1 MNYQTFTDTIRAN
14 FDNFNSKLSIPINIK
29 NYDDIN
35 ISKVENYYCNGNSLT
50 FQPHIYNYKIAYWRV
65 VKSIE
70 IEISGQSDDY
80 AQVIVN
86 NSITVHPNLQDTLG
100 IKDGIYIWGKT
111 QSSDYVKEKHP
122 FTMTNEILN
131 IQFGAVNTLPTVC
144 YLKASLKIRLFFQFT
159 DTITSKA
166 TQLLS
171 NSISTNLAI
180 QNQETFTFKA
190 LDPGSNQVVG
200 YSKSY
205 IFTKKLRASFKYAK
219 HIIVKFSGTANDYAT
234 INLNLGGNNYN
245 YQSNASYYFAGCYSS
260 VKPDGSF
267 VDFVNYNL
275 DQNINFNNNQVN
287 VKITQHGTC
296 FLWTD
301 ISVQGSILVQYK
313 QFTDTLNPISIEIS
327 TLNKQL
333 SNTVTYIFFNGEVK
347 AQINYSSVIGCMRGV
362 CLSEMNSSLSMWT
375 TLSEFSVR
383 VLSAG
388 GNHSENIIVSSH
400 TASYYG
406 DYAVVYTKTGK
417 IVKKGSYSVSCIV
430 PAGNM
435 GTPAYGQSGVFTIP

>member
-1 MNYQTFTDTIRAN
+1 MSLPSNAGSCMTCSACGNYTNFYKNSTKTFDVTQ
-14 FDNFNSKLSIPINIK
+14 
-29 NYDDIN
+29 Y
-35 ISKVENYYCNGNSLT
+35 
-50 FQPHIYNYKIAYWRV
+50 
-65 VKSIE
+65 
-70 IEISGQSDDY
+70 
-80 AQVIVN
+80 
-86 NSITVHPNLQDTLG
+86 LQDTNSIYVYFHNFTGGYSYKISNLEFT
-100 IKDGIYIWGKT
+100 IKTYSK
-111 QSSDYVKEKHP
+111 
-122 FTMTNEILN
+122 L
-131 IQFGAVNTLPTVC
+131 
-144 YLKASLKIRLFFQFT
+144 QFT

-296 FLWTD
+296 SLWTD

-313 QFTDTLNPISIEIS
+313 QFTSTVKLSSNSSYATINKDIPVGYFFTNLGDDNSDALRGTWNADRTVKTVTSSTADWSDYLISGADIVFLNSDIHDGLTCLKFSDGRNVNIPQNFEVTIDKMIPFYEYHQGNDDPSFPTHRKDGYYFYLTISPIWFTSFSNANI
-327 TLNKQL
+327 LL
-333 SNTVTYIFFNGEVK
+333 SNRN
-347 AQINYSSVIGCMRGV
+347 N
-362 CLSEMNSSLSMWT
+362 MN
-375 TLSEFSVR
+375 
-383 VLSAG
+383 
-388 GNHSENIIVSSH
+388 
-400 TASYYG
+400 
-406 DYAVVYTKTGK
+406 
-417 IVKKGSYSVSCIV
+417 GSY
-430 PAGNM
+430 N
-435 GTPAYGQSGVFTIP
+435 FTFKFNYNNKDYSFKKTLVISF

>member
-1 MNYQTFTDTIRAN
+1 MDLRNQLLEYA
-14 FDNFNSKLSIPINIK
+14 LSI
-29 NYDDIN
+29 
-35 ISKVENYYCNGNSLT
+35 
-50 FQPHIYNYKIAYWRV
+50 R
-65 VKSIE
+65 
-70 IEISGQSDDY
+70 
-80 AQVIVN
+80 
-86 NSITVHPNLQDTLG
+86 
-100 IKDGIYIWGKT
+100 
-111 QSSDYVKEKHP
+111 
-122 FTMTNEILN
+122 
-131 IQFGAVNTLPTVC
+131 
-144 YLKASLKIRLFFQFT
+144 FT

-296 FLWTD
+296 ALWTD

-313 QFTDTLNPISIEIS
+313 
-327 TLNKQL
+327 
-333 SNTVTYIFFNGEVK
+333 
-347 AQINYSSVIGCMRGV
+347 
-362 CLSEMNSSLSMWT
+362 
-375 TLSEFSVR
+375 
-383 VLSAG
+383 
-388 GNHSENIIVSSH
+388 
-400 TASYYG
+400 
-406 DYAVVYTKTGK
+406 
-417 IVKKGSYSVSCIV
+417 
-430 PAGNM
+430 
-435 GTPAYGQSGVFTIP
+435 

>member
-1 MNYQTFTDTIRAN
+1 MNYQT
-14 FDNFNSKLSIPINIK
+14 
-29 NYDDIN
+29 
-35 ISKVENYYCNGNSLT
+35 
-50 FQPHIYNYKIAYWRV
+50 
-65 VKSIE
+65 
-70 IEISGQSDDY
+70 
-80 AQVIVN
+80 
-86 NSITVHPNLQDTLG
+86 
-100 IKDGIYIWGKT
+100 
-111 QSSDYVKEKHP
+111 
-122 FTMTNEILN
+122 
-131 IQFGAVNTLPTVC
+131 
-144 YLKASLKIRLFFQFT
+144 FT

-245 YQSNASYYFAGCYSS
+245 YQSNASYYLAGCYSS

-296 FLWTD
+296 SLWTD

-313 QFTDTLNPISIEIS
+313 QFTSTVKLSSNSSYATINKDIPVGYFFTNLGDDNSDALRGTWNADRTVKTVTSSTADWSDYLISGADIVFLNSDIHDGLTCLKFSDGRNVNIPQNFEVTIDKMIPFYEYHQGNDDPSFPTHRKDGYYFYLTISPIWFTSFSNANI
-327 TLNKQL
+327 LL
-333 SNTVTYIFFNGEVK
+333 SNRN
-347 AQINYSSVIGCMRGV
+347 N
-362 CLSEMNSSLSMWT
+362 MN
-375 TLSEFSVR
+375 
-383 VLSAG
+383 
-388 GNHSENIIVSSH
+388 
-400 TASYYG
+400 
-406 DYAVVYTKTGK
+406 
-417 IVKKGSYSVSCIV
+417 GSY
-430 PAGNM
+430 N
-435 GTPAYGQSGVFTIP
+435 FTFKFNYNNKDYSFKKTLVISF

>member
-1 MNYQTFTDTIRAN
+1 MFTDTVKTSVSTFSANLNNKIQLVNIYTIKGNNVAECHVFELVEIWKLLYTLNISVKSKDVEKAYITATLTAEGDDEFIFKLNNSYNMSLPSNAGSCKTCSACGDYTNFYKNSTKTFDVTQYLQDTNSIYVYFHNFTGGYSYKISNLEFTIKTYSKLQFTDTIRAN
-14 FDNFNSKLSIPINIK
+14 FDNFNSKLSISINVK

-70 IEISGQSDDY
+70 IEISGQADDY

-122 FTMTNEILN
+122 FTMTNENLN
-131 IQFGAVNTLPTVC
+131 IQFGTVNTLPTAC
-144 YLKASLKIRLFFQFT
+144 YLKASLKIRLFF
-159 DTITSKA
+159 
-166 TQLLS
+166 
-171 NSISTNLAI
+171 
-180 QNQETFTFKA
+180 
-190 LDPGSNQVVG
+190 
-200 YSKSY
+200 
-205 IFTKKLRASFKYAK
+205 
-219 HIIVKFSGTANDYAT
+219 
-234 INLNLGGNNYN
+234 
-245 YQSNASYYFAGCYSS
+245 
-260 VKPDGSF
+260 
-267 VDFVNYNL
+267 
-275 DQNINFNNNQVN
+275 
-287 VKITQHGTC
+287 
-296 FLWTD
+296 
-301 ISVQGSILVQYK
+301 

-430 PAGNM
+430 PAGHM